1 MISRFTLTIV
11 FVSILSLIQSQTL
24 NMPNIPADGITY
36 PFVMKY
42 DTTSCSEQGPWDF
55 SNVTTS
61 GTESITIMPIST
73 SPLASNY
80 PSATHVLSEE
90 GNQFFVGFDQNS
102 YSFHGEVSII
112 TSSYANPLIIHPY
125 PFGLG
130 DTHSDSE
137 LDIPFTVP
145 GGPPALERNDQ
156 ISSMALDTGTIT
168 MPDGTIHENALLLK
182 VDRTFN
188 DGQVGSPTC
197 NTSVLKYEWWVMGY
211 AVPVATIYTL
221 SQSGACPP
229 GNPVKISKFLV
240 GDPSANIM
248 ETAVADVS
256 IYPNPTKGLIHI
268 KSEENL
274 SGLTFTIYD
283 HLGRSAFSGTQY
295 INDNNIDIESL
306 PGGVYTLRI
315 SGATPK
321 SFRFLKL

>member
-1 MISRFTLTIV
+1 MISRYTLTIV
-11 FVSILSLIQSQTL
+11 FVSILSVIQSQTL

-42 DTTSCSEQGPWDF
+42 DTTTCSEQGPWDF

-61 GTESITIMPIST
+61 GTEDIQIMPISS

-80 PSATHVLSEE
+80 PGATHVLFEE
-90 GNQFFVGFDQNS
+90 GNQFFVGFDPNA

-130 DTHSDSE
+130 DVHSDSE

-156 ISSMALDTGTIT
+156 ITSTALDTGSIT
-168 MPDGTIHENALLLK
+168 MPDGTIHEKALLLK
-182 VDRTFN
+182 VSRTFN
-188 DGQVGSPTC
+188 DGQIGSPTC
-197 NTSVLKYEWWVMGY
+197 NTSVFKYEWWVMGY

-221 SQSGACPP
+221 SQTGACPP

-248 ETAVADVS
+248 EIEKMDIS
-256 IYPNPTKGLIHI
+256 IYPNPTKGFIEVDAPSSYYHSDVVLFDMGGIEVCRWKHWNG
-268 KSEENL
+268 SRLDMEN
-274 SGLTFTIYD
+274 
-283 HLGRSAFSGTQY
+283 
-295 INDNNIDIESL
+295 IN
-306 PGGVYTLRI
+306 PGVY
-315 SGATPK
+315 
-321 SFRFLKL
+321 FLEFQGQQSIKKRVVKI